1 MVIKCEHPNGYSG
14 VLMGKSTMLIY
25 DKDGH
30 ECLHTCSRTPQ
41 TKEELYEVL
50 ETMPRMMEIVARE
63 IEQTER
69 EGE

>member
-14 VLMGKSTMLIY
+14 VLYGKSSMAIY

-41 TKEELYEVL
+41 TEAELYEVL
-50 ETMPRMMEIVARE
+50 ETMPETMEIIARE
-63 IEQTER
+63 FEQTGRSNE
-69 EGE
+69 

>member
-50 ETMPRMMEIVARE
+50 ETMPRTMEIIARE
-63 IEQTER
+63 FRRTER
-69 EGE
+69 SSE

>member
-30 ECLHTCSRTPQ
+30 ECLHTCFRTPN
-41 TKEELYEVL
+41 TEEELYEVL
-50 ETMPRMMEIVARE
+50 ETMPRMMEIVAKE
-63 IEQTER
+63 IEQPER
-69 EGE
+69 SE